1 MQCSSPDDITD
12 PMHILF
18 SFHPK
23 EEEVE
28 KAHSRPTT
36 SPHQGATAP
45 VSRGEPAS
53 SPPEAMA
60 IAPAT
65 SSEDFVSEVYAF
77 GDVEVV
83 AVRPRAWPEETS
95 TADCD
100 ETGRVAWRAQPTLCA
115 YLSSKRGRREVI
127 ASRRRV
133 RELGCGLGIPGILC
147 WRLGAKEVELTD
159 GNAGVVKDLKL
170 AIAENEARAGSAR
183 VGLGKITA
191 RELAWGSDGTMDWSE
206 EGKWEMI
213 VASDVVYSAT
223 SASGVLECVERTL
236 SLTDGL
242 FVLAYVSRWPNVDRA
257 LYDAVVSTGF
267 DATLIPL
274 ATFTQEESLEEL
286 SDRPCLFALR
296 RSVDRAMGCFTA
308 EDPNVCGV
316 SREWF
321 VEETGRLV
329 VTPIDALTETF
340 GTDLDV
346 LLQSHASNIKMLE
359 INAKGPFK
367 LDRNVIQVLFSTLE
381 KHATLLNLVEIE
393 IVETWMNDDCWRVVE
408 AFLTNVGRSLQR
420 FVVEGED
427 LSASSLR
434 TFGSSLEGLTELR
447 VRRCERFD
455 AAAAQTLCRNWNTFA
470 LKRLDISNCP
480 LGDEGV
486 RLVCSSLSSSLEFLR
501 LCHVDLSALGIPA
514 MCKALDERLDA
525 LRELDISSNENV
537 SSSGAAELGDS
548 LRNVSNSLITLDLR
562 GCAIGDEGLRWL
574 SQSDAG
580 LPSLSNLESLK
591 LGSNG
596 IGDDSMEVFAES
608 VLKTSLSRLKNI
620 DLSMNTLTWRGMYDL
635 TDAWDSE
642 DEPVALTSINLRG
655 NYIGDDGVEAISEVM
670 HKGLRVLE
678 TLDLTGCD
686 ISASGVRHLI
696 DTMRSIP
703 SSSRRLT
710 EVTLTSN
717 PIEDLIEI
725 ARQARVHNLD
735 CVLKLPEIGRTES
748 VGVGH

>member
-1 MQCSSPDDITD
+1 MQRSSPDDITD

-28 KAHSRPTT
+28 KAHSGPTT

-393 IVETWMNDDCWRVVE
+393 DC
-408 AFLTNVGRSLQR
+408 
-420 FVVEGED
+420 
-427 LSASSLR
+427 
-434 TFGSSLEGLTELR
+434 
-447 VRRCERFD
+447 
-455 AAAAQTLCRNWNTFA
+455 
-470 LKRLDISNCP
+470 
-480 LGDEGV
+480 
-486 RLVCSSLSSSLEFLR
+486 
-501 LCHVDLSALGIPA
+501 
-514 MCKALDERLDA
+514 
-525 LRELDISSNENV
+525 
-537 SSSGAAELGDS
+537 
-548 LRNVSNSLITLDLR
+548 
-562 GCAIGDEGLRWL
+562 
-574 SQSDAG
+574 
-580 LPSLSNLESLK
+580 
-591 LGSNG
+591 
-596 IGDDSMEVFAES
+596 
-608 VLKTSLSRLKNI
+608 
-620 DLSMNTLTWRGMYDL
+620 
-635 TDAWDSE
+635 
-642 DEPVALTSINLRG
+642 
-655 NYIGDDGVEAISEVM
+655 
-670 HKGLRVLE
+670 
-678 TLDLTGCD
+678 
-686 ISASGVRHLI
+686 
-696 DTMRSIP
+696 
-703 SSSRRLT
+703 
-710 EVTLTSN
+710 
-717 PIEDLIEI
+717 
-725 ARQARVHNLD
+725 
-735 CVLKLPEIGRTES
+735 
-748 VGVGH
+748 

>member
-1 MQCSSPDDITD
+1 M
-12 PMHILF
+12 
-18 SFHPK
+18 
-23 EEEVE
+23 E
-28 KAHSRPTT
+28 KARARATT
-36 SPHQGATAP
+36 SPHRGATAP
-45 VSRGEPAS
+45 ASRGDHPAA
-53 SPPEAMA
+53 PEAMA
-60 IAPAT
+60 PAT
-65 SSEDFVSEVYAF
+65 TSSGDFVSELYAF
-77 GDVEVV
+77 GDVDVV

-115 YLSSKRGRREVI
+115 YLSSERGRREAVT
-127 ASRRRV
+127 SRRRV
-133 RELGCGLGIPGILC
+133 RELGCGLGVPGILC

-159 GNAGVVKDLKL
+159 GNAGVVKDLEL

-183 VGLGKITA
+183 DGLGKITA

-206 EGKWEMI
+206 DGKWEMI
-213 VASDVVYSAT
+213 IASDVVYSAA

-242 FVLAYVSRWPNVDRA
+242 FVLAYVSRWLNVDRA
-257 LYDAVVSTGF
+257 LYDAIVGMGF

-274 ATFTQEESLEEL
+274 TTFTREESSEEL

-308 EDPNVCGV
+308 EDPTVGGI

-329 VTPIDALTETF
+329 VTPVDALTESF
-340 GTDLDV
+340 GADLDA
-346 LLQSHASNIKMLE
+346 LLQSHAAKIKMLE

-367 LDRNVIQVLFSTLE
+367 LDKNVIQVLFSTLE
-381 KHATLLNLVEIE
+381 KHATLLNLVEVK
-393 IVETWMNDDCWRVVE
+393 IVETWMDDDGWQVVE

-427 LSASSLR
+427 LSASSLQ
-434 TFGSSLEGLTELR
+434 TFGSSLEGLVELR
-447 VRRCERFD
+447 LRRCERFD
-455 AAAAQTLCRNWNTFA
+455 AAAVQALCRDWNTSA

-486 RLVCSSLSSSLEFLR
+486 RMVCSSPSPSLEFLR
-501 LCHVDLSALGIPA
+501 LSHVDLSALGISA
-514 MCKALDERLDA
+514 ISKTLGERLDA

-548 LRNVSNSLITLDLR
+548 LRKVSNSLITLDMR
-562 GCAIGDEGLRWL
+562 GCAIGDQGLRWL

-580 LPSLSNLESLK
+580 LPSLSKLESLK

-608 VLKTSLSRLKNI
+608 VLKASLSSLKNI

-635 TDAWDSE
+635 TDAWDCE
-642 DEPVALTSINLRG
+642 DEPVSLASLNLRG
-655 NYIGDDGVEAISEVM
+655 NHIGDDGVEAISEVIQ
-670 HKGLRVLE
+670 KGLRVLE

-696 DTMRSIP
+696 DSMRSIP
-703 SSSRRLT
+703 SSSRRLR

-725 ARQARVHNLD
+725 ARQARENNLD
-735 CVLKLPEIGRTES
+735 CVLKLPQSGRTDS
-748 VGVGH
+748 VGVGY